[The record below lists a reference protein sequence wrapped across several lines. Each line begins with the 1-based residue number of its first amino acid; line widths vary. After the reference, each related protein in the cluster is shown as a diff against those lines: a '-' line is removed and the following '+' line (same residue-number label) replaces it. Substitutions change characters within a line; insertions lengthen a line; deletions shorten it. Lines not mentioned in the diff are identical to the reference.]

1 MREFFVVA
9 ELEGGN
15 LTEGRGYITPPGG
28 ALIAI

>member
-15 LTEGRGYITPPGG
+15 LTEGRGYITPPGV
-28 ALIAI
+28 LL